1 MNRTLNI
8 LYIIV
13 LIHSIGLWNQT
24 DQQNV
29 ANLTT
34 LYVLQRLGPSLLLTN
49 QNESTIM
56 DYDFAPIPIINHDNA
71 IAWIPSENF
80 QLDESK
86 YSLHSKNSN
95 LLIAFF
101 ETENPTEKEEE
112 DMSNDLNLTNFN
124 SDRMKRKILKIIFM
138 ILYSL
143 IATISMIGN
152 VLVYRIIWSN
162 RKLRTTTNILILS
175 LTMSDIMTTIVNI
188 PFTCIRTMLIDWPL
202 PDVFCL
208 LIPAFQVC
216 SVYVSTFTM
225 AAIGVHRF
233 HSVRMVRC
241 VKVERQNSMIIS
253 THVTTRT
260 RITIW
265 IILIWM
271 VSFILAIPHAI
282 FNQVVESSSPF
293 ADDIQGFRLA
303 RRCRSVYPAEYE
315 EQIPLWLSIETM
327 LTQFILPIL
336 ITAILYVK
344 IAFIIQRQG
353 RLALHLCDE
362 HNRRRCEAKRRKQC
376 MLASIVVTFVSC
388 WLPLNIY
395 HLLIDFHLLPFNY
408 EAFTLLHLLA
418 MCSVCINPFIYFL
431 LFWKRNVPNTSKNVR
446 HEQLNGNGMNDSIG
460 GNDGSNKRSSVD
472 SYNNET
478 CFTNNGGDH
487 GKQIESRS
495 QCLISKRLFSQNWLH
510 WLSNNK
516 SETVPT

>member
-1 MNRTLNI
+1 MNRTPNI

-49 QNESTIM
+49 QNENTIM

-112 DMSNDLNLTNFN
+112 D
-124 SDRMKRKILKIIFM
+124 I
-138 ILYSL
+138 L

-495 QCLISKRLFSQNWLH
+495 QCLINYLYLIMYH
-510 WLSNNK
+510 NK
-516 SETVPT
+516 ETVHTIQ